1 MLGQWI
7 ALSGQQVAQTF
18 LVYYLT
24 GSPAILGT
32 TALAQGLPQM
42 ILLLFGG
49 AFADRFQKKRLLQFG
64 QLGGG
69 LTALII
75 LVGLMTGYLS
85 KDNPGCWWLLIL
97 TSVISGICNA
107 MALPAR
113 QAMIAEIV
121 SPEKMMNAV
130 GLSTMGQNVCT
141 LLGPT
146 MAGFMIAGLGF
157 KWVYLAMAVLYF
169 VAVVLTN
176 FLPATR
182 TVIRKG
188 SNTFR
193 DVVEGLRYV
202 GHNKTILAVVVFNL
216 LCIFLSMPRLQLM
229 PIFAIDILHVGAG
242 GQGILQSVGAIGSLI
257 AAGAYASLPPHNRGK
272 MMILAGLR
280 PGPGS
285 HGFCF
290 FPLVCTLHRHDGYH
304 GHGSGRSFQYGHG
317 IGSITGRKGISWTLY
332 EYLADGTGFSQ
343 PGDFL
348 CGRYCRICRG
358 SLDTGRFR
366 YDPVHGCRFQ
376 SYLPDQT
383 AQVGLARTFQECKLS
398 IWQDE

>member
-32 TALAQGLPQM
+32 TALAQGLPQL

-75 LVGLMTGYLS
+75 LIGLMTGYLS

-97 TSVISGICNA
+97 TSVISGICNG

-113 QAMIAEIV
+113 QAMITEIV
-121 SPEKMMNAV
+121 SPEKLMNAV

-141 LLGPT
+141 LVGPT
-146 MAGFMIAGLGF
+146 LAGFMIAGLGF

-176 FLPATR
+176 FLPASR

-188 SNTFR
+188 SNTLR

-202 GHNKTILAVVVFNL
+202 GRNRTILAVVVFNL

-229 PIFAIDILHVGAG
+229 PIFAIDILHVGAS

-257 AAGAYASLPPHNRGK
+257 AAATYASLPPHNRGK
-272 MMILAGLR
+272 MMILAGL
-280 PGPGS
+280 GLGLALTVFAFS
-285 HGFCF
+285 HSYALSIAMMVLMGMGQVGHSNMGTV
-290 FPLVCTLHRHDGYH
+290 LVQSLAEKEYL
-304 GHGSGRSFQYGHG
+304 GRSM
-317 IGSITGRKGISWTLY
+317 SILLMGQASANLGTFFVGVIAEFAGAPWTLGV
-332 EYLADGTGFSQ
+332 LGMILFTAAASSLI
-343 PGDFL
+343 FL
-348 CGRYCRICRG
+348 TRLRK
-358 SLDTGRFR
+358 LD
-366 YDPVHGCRFQ
+366 
-376 SYLPDQT
+376 
-383 AQVGLARTFQECKLS
+383 
-398 IWQDE
+398 